1 MTDISRI
8 RKKKSQGDVM
18 AKKTQAQIEFKAVT
32 SDFNKGIVSMNKDI
46 KELNGALRL
55 NAEQLKGNAESVD
68 TLKDRQKLLED
79 KYVAV
84 TKKVELTE
92 KSLQTCKEMLGES
105 SNEYR
110 NLTNELNKAKTV
122 QQQVQNE
129 INQTTNKIDAM
140 AKAEL
145 EVKSPLNQLN
155 STISVQE
162 KELQELKNKYAN
174 VYLQQGETAQAT
186 QDLKNKI
193 NILSSELDS
202 NKAMLRRA
210 EGSLDNL
217 GNAAE
222 EAGKKAENSGDGY
235 TVVKNVV
242 ADLSSKVLD
251 EAIENFKDL
260 ALEGEASLDKLQAK
274 IGASKSEMAGY
285 SDIVQNIYKT
295 GLGESLD
302 DVTETLGTIINMTD
316 ELDDITLQNVTENAM
331 TLRDVY
337 GMDIAESMRA
347 VNSLVNQ
354 FGINADEAYN
364 LVVQGAQNG
373 LNQNDDLLDTINE
386 YSVQFSN
393 AGYSADDMF
402 NMLKN
407 GADTG
412 TWSIDKLGDAVKEFN
427 IRMTDGT
434 ANEALEAMGLNAQTV
449 TAEYAK
455 GGESAQKATQK
466 VIQALLSVDDPQKRY
481 MYGQQIMGTMW
492 EDLGEDAVKALMN
505 TNGEINKTNDAM
517 GDVKTNAYD
526 NLKTSVSNLGRT
538 VKNDLIQPLVD
549 RLSPALQETVDELST
564 AAKWMTE
571 HKGVMITIG
580 TVIGVVAAAIGIY
593 NVVQGIKTAMDA
605 AQVTTIWALVAAHLA
620 QAAAAMAA
628 LAPYILIVA
637 AIAAVIAI
645 IVICVKH
652 WDTIKAKITEVTQ
665 SVKEK
670 VTEIKDSITQKF
682 TEAKEK
688 ATEIFEN
695 IKAKITEKITQLREK
710 IQTVLNAIKDFFS
723 KIWKAIVT
731 VVLIILEPFIDTA
744 ILIFN
749 KLKAGIQKIVDGVKN
764 IIQTAFNLIKQ
775 HVVLPVTDAK
785 NKAVAIFNLIK
796 SKIEI
801 IINMIKVR
809 IRAVFL
815 SIYQNIYIPIQNAK
829 NKVVSI
835 FNTLKSNIAN
845 RIENIKSNVTNAFN
859 SLKEKITTPINK
871 AKDGVQSAIEKIKS
885 FFNVTLKFKG
895 IKLPHIKVSYD
906 NSGTKGKI
914 AQALGLDGFPKLSV
928 DWYAKGGFF
937 PKPTILPNAIGV
949 GDSKGGEYALP
960 LNDTT
965 LSPLA
970 ALINKNMAA
979 QGYNNGTE
987 ELLKGIYK
995 ETRESNQL
1003 FKERM
1008 IDALVNGVD
1017 FVIDNRELARL
1028 IKKYG

>member
-1 MTDISRI
+1 MTDISRT
-8 RKKKSQGDVM
+8 RKKENQGDVM

-46 KELNGALRL
+46 KGLNGALRL

-68 TLKDRQKLLED
+68 ALKDRQKLLED
-79 KYVAV
+79 KYAAV

-140 AKAEL
+140 ARAER
-145 EVKSPLNQLN
+145 EAKTPLNQLN
-155 STISVQE
+155 SEINAQE
-162 KELQELKNKYAN
+162 KELQDLKTKYTN
-174 VYLQQGETAQAT
+174 VYLEQGETSRET
-186 QDLKNKI
+186 QDLKSKI
-193 NILSSELDS
+193 SALSSELNS
-202 NKAMLRRA
+202 NRA
-210 EGSLDNL
+210 KLKQAESSLDNL
-217 GNAAE
+217 GDAAE
-222 EAGKKAENSGDGY
+222 EAGAKAENSGDGY
-235 TVVKNVV
+235 TVVKDVV
-242 ADLSSKVLD
+242 ADLASEALD
-251 EAIENFKDL
+251 KATESFKEL
-260 ALEGEASLDKLQAK
+260 ALESEASLDRMQAK
-274 IGASKSEMAGY
+274 IGASNADMAGY
-285 SDIVQNIYKT
+285 SDIAQNIYKK
-295 GLGESLD
+295 GWGESLD
-302 DVTETLGTIINMTD
+302 DVTEALGTVINMTD
-316 ELDDITLQNVTENAM
+316 DLDDKTLQNVTENAM
-331 TLRDVY
+331 TLSDVY
-337 GMDIAESMRA
+337 GMDTAESMRA
-347 VNSLVNQ
+347 VNSLMNQ
-354 FGINADEAYN
+354 FGITAEQAYN
-364 LVVQGAQNG
+364 LIVQGAQNG

-386 YSVQFSN
+386 YSVQFAN
-393 AGYSADDMF
+393 AGYSADNMF

-412 TWSIDKLGDAVKEFN
+412 TWSIDKLGDAVKEYN

-434 ANEALEAMGLNAQTV
+434 ANEALQALGLDVQKV

-455 GGESAQKATQK
+455 GGESAQKATQQ
-466 VIQALLSVDDPQKRY
+466 VVQALMSVEDPQKRY
-481 MYGQQIMGTMW
+481 MYGQEIMGTMW
-492 EDLGEDAVKALMN
+492 EDLGEDAVKSLMN
-505 TNGEINKTNDAM
+505 TNGEISKTTDAM
-517 GDVKTNAYD
+517 GNVKTDAYD
-526 NLKTSVSNLGRT
+526 NLKTSIEKLGRT

-549 RLSPALQETVDELST
+549 RLSPALSEAVDRLSD
-564 AAKWMTE
+564 AAKWMSE
-571 HKGVMITIG
+571 HQGVMIAIG
-580 TVIGVVAAAIGIY
+580 TVIGVIATAITAY
-593 NVVQGIKTAMDA
+593 NVVQAIKTAMDA
-605 AQVTTIWALVAAHLA
+605 AQVTTLWALVAA
-620 QAAAAMAA
+620 QTAA

-645 IVICVKH
+645 IVVCVKH
-652 WDTIKAKITEVTQ
+652 WDTIKAKITEVAQ
-665 SVKEK
+665 AVKEK

-682 TEAKEK
+682 TEAKDK

-695 IKAKITEKITQLREK
+695 IKSKIDEKITALREK
-710 IQTVLNAIKDFFS
+710 
-723 KIWKAIVT
+723 
-731 VVLIILEPFIDTA
+731 
-744 ILIFN
+744 
-749 KLKAGIQKIVDGVKN
+749 
-764 IIQTAFNLIKQ
+764 IQTAFNLIKQ

-796 SKIEI
+796 SKIEM

-845 RIENIKSNVTNAFN
+845 RIENIKSNVTNVFN

-970 ALINKNMAA
+970 AMINKNMAA

>member
-1 MTDISRI
+1 MTDISRT
-8 RKKKSQGDVM
+8 RKKENQGDVM

-46 KELNGALRL
+46 KGLNGALRL

-68 TLKDRQKLLED
+68 ALKDRQKLLED
-79 KYVAV
+79 KYAAV

-140 AKAEL
+140 ARAER
-145 EVKSPLNQLN
+145 EAKTPLNQLN
-155 STISVQE
+155 SEINAQE
-162 KELQELKNKYAN
+162 KELQDLKTKYTN
-174 VYLQQGETAQAT
+174 VYLEQGETSRET
-186 QDLKNKI
+186 QDLKSKI
-193 NILSSELDS
+193 SALSSELNS
-202 NKAMLRRA
+202 NRA
-210 EGSLDNL
+210 KLKQAESSLDNL
-217 GNAAE
+217 GDAAE
-222 EAGKKAENSGDGY
+222 EAGAKAENSGDGY
-235 TVVKNVV
+235 TVVKDVV
-242 ADLSSKVLD
+242 ADLASEALD
-251 EAIENFKDL
+251 KATESFKEL
-260 ALEGEASLDKLQAK
+260 ALESEASLDRMQAK
-274 IGASKSEMAGY
+274 IGASNADMAGY
-285 SDIVQNIYKT
+285 SDIAQNIYKK
-295 GLGESLD
+295 GWGESLD
-302 DVTETLGTIINMTD
+302 DVTEALGTVINMTD
-316 ELDDITLQNVTENAM
+316 DLDDKTLQNVTENAM
-331 TLRDVY
+331 TLSDVY
-337 GMDIAESMRA
+337 GMDTAESMRA
-347 VNSLVNQ
+347 VNSLMNQ
-354 FGINADEAYN
+354 FGITAEQAYN
-364 LVVQGAQNG
+364 LIVQGAQNG

-386 YSVQFSN
+386 YSVQFAN
-393 AGYSADDMF
+393 AGYSADNMF

-412 TWSIDKLGDAVKEFN
+412 TWSIDKLGDAVKEYN

-434 ANEALEAMGLNAQTV
+434 ANEALQALGLDVQKV

-455 GGESAQKATQK
+455 GGESAQKATQQ
-466 VIQALLSVDDPQKRY
+466 VVQALMSVEDPQKRY
-481 MYGQQIMGTMW
+481 MYGQEIMGTMW
-492 EDLGEDAVKALMN
+492 EDLGEDAVKSLMN
-505 TNGEINKTNDAM
+505 TNGEISKTTDAM
-517 GDVKTNAYD
+517 GNVKTDAYD
-526 NLKTSVSNLGRT
+526 NLKTSIEKLGRT

-549 RLSPALQETVDELST
+549 RLSPALSEAVDRLSD
-564 AAKWMTE
+564 AAKWMSE
-571 HKGVMITIG
+571 HQGVMIAIG
-580 TVIGVVAAAIGIY
+580 TVIGVIATAITAY
-593 NVVQGIKTAMDA
+593 NVVQAIKTAMDA
-605 AQVTTIWALVAAHLA
+605 AQVTTLWALVAA
-620 QAAAAMAA
+620 QTAA

-682 TEAKEK
+682 TEAKDK

-695 IKAKITEKITQLREK
+695 IKSKIDEKITALREK
-710 IQTVLNAIKDFFS
+710 
-723 KIWKAIVT
+723 
-731 VVLIILEPFIDTA
+731 
-744 ILIFN
+744 
-749 KLKAGIQKIVDGVKN
+749 
-764 IIQTAFNLIKQ
+764 IQTAFNLIKQ

-845 RIENIKSNVTNAFN
+845 RIENIKSNVTNVFN

-970 ALINKNMAA
+970 AMINKNMAA

>member
-8 RKKKSQGDVM
+8 RKKENQGDVM

-46 KELNGALRL
+46 KGLNGALRL
-55 NAEQLKGNAESVD
+55 NAEQLKGNAEGVD
-68 TLKDRQKLLED
+68 TLKERQKLLED
-79 KYVAV
+79 KYAAV

-155 STISVQE
+155 NAISAQE
-162 KELQELKNKYAN
+162 KELQDLKTKYTN
-174 VYLQQGETAQAT
+174 VYLEQGETAKET
-186 QDLKNKI
+186 QDLKSKI
-193 NILSSELDS
+193 NALSSELNS
-202 NKAMLRRA
+202 NKAKLKQA

-222 EAGKKAENSGDGY
+222 DAGKKAEISSDGY
-235 TVVKNVV
+235 TVVKDVV
-242 ADLSSKVLD
+242 ADLAGNVLD
-251 EAIENFKDL
+251 EAIDKFKEL
-260 ALEGEASLDKLQAK
+260 ALESEASLDKLQAK
-274 IGASKSEMAGY
+274 IGASNTEMADY
-285 SDIVQNIYKT
+285 SDIAQNIYKN
-295 GLGESLD
+295 GWGESLD
-302 DVTETLGTIINMTD
+302 DVTEALGIVITMTD
-316 ELDDITLQNVTENAM
+316 DLDKKTLQNVTENAM
-331 TLRDVY
+331 TLCDIY
-337 GMDIAESMRA
+337 GMDYTESMRA
-347 VNSLVNQ
+347 VNSLMDQ
-354 FGINADEAYN
+354 FGITANQAYN
-364 LVVQGAQNG
+364 LIVQGAQNG

-386 YSVQFSN
+386 YSVQFAN
-393 AGYSADDMF
+393 AGYSADNMF

-412 TWSIDKLGDAVKEFN
+412 TWSIDKLGDAVKEYN

-434 ANEALEAMGLNAQTV
+434 ANEALQAMGLNVQKV

-455 GGESAQKATQK
+455 GGESAQQATQK
-466 VIQALLSVDDPQKRY
+466 VIQALMSVDDPQKRY

-492 EDLGEDAVKALMN
+492 EDLGEDAVRSLMN
-505 TNGEINKTNDAM
+505 TNGEISKTTDAM
-517 GDVKTNAYD
+517 GSVKTDAYD
-526 NLKTSVSNLGRT
+526 NLKTSTENLGRT
-538 VKNDLIQPLVD
+538 VKNEMIQPLEN
-549 RLSPALQETVDELST
+549 RLSPVLAETVNELSE

-571 HKGVMITIG
+571 NKGAMIAIG
-580 TVIGVVAAAIGIY
+580 SVIGVVATAIGVY
-593 NVVQGIKTAMDA
+593 NAVQAIKTAMDA
-605 AQVTTIWALVAAHLA
+605 AQVTTVWALVAAHLA

-645 IVICVKH
+645 IVVCVKH
-652 WDTIKAKITEVTQ
+652 WDTIKAKVTEVAQ
-665 SVKEK
+665 AIKEK
-670 VTEIKDSITQKF
+670 VTAIKDSITQKF

-723 KIWKAIVT
+723 KIWNAIVT

-775 HVVLPVTDAK
+775 HIILPVTEAK

-796 SKIEI
+796 SKITATI
-801 IINMIKVR
+801 DNIKLRVQ
-809 IRAVFL
+809 AVFL
-815 SIYQNIYIPIQNAK
+815 AIYQKIYVPIERAK
-829 NKVVSI
+829 LKVVSI
-835 FNTLKSNIAN
+835 FNTLKSNIAS
-845 RIENIKSNVTNAFN
+845 RIESIRTNVTNVFN

-871 AKDGVQSAIEKIKS
+871 ARDGVQSAVDKIKS
-885 FFNVTLKFKG
+885 YFNVTLKFKG

-937 PKPTILPNAIGV
+937 PKPTILPNAIGI

-970 ALINKNMAA
+970 EMINKNMAA

-1017 FVIDNRELARL
+1017 FVIDNRELVRVL
-1028 IKKYG
+1028 KKYG

>member
-1 MTDISRI
+1 MTDISRT
-8 RKKKSQGDVM
+8 RKKENQGDVM

-32 SDFNKGIVSMNKDI
+32 SEFNKGIVSMNKDI
-46 KELNGALRL
+46 KGLNSALRL

-68 TLKDRQKLLED
+68 ALKDRQKLLED
-79 KYVAV
+79 KYAAV

-92 KSLQTCKEMLGES
+92 KSLQTCKEMLGENS
-105 SNEYR
+105 TEYR
-110 NLTNELNKAKTV
+110 NLTNELNRAKTV

-129 INQTTNKIDAM
+129 INQTTSKIDAM
-140 AKAEL
+140 ARAER
-145 EVKSPLNQLN
+145 EAKTPLNQLN
-155 STISVQE
+155 SEINAQE
-162 KELQELKNKYAN
+162 KELQDLKTKYTN
-174 VYLQQGETAQAT
+174 VYLEQGETSRET
-186 QDLKNKI
+186 QDLKSKI
-193 NILSSELDS
+193 SALSSELNS
-202 NKAMLRRA
+202 NKAKLKQA
-210 EGSLDNL
+210 ESSLDNL
-217 GNAAE
+217 GDAAE
-222 EAGKKAENSGDGY
+222 EAGAKAENSGDGY
-235 TVVKNVV
+235 TVVKDVV
-242 ADLSSKVLD
+242 ADLASEALD
-251 EAIENFKDL
+251 KAAESFKEL
-260 ALEGEASLDKLQAK
+260 ALEAEASLDKLQAK
-274 IGASKSEMAGY
+274 IGASNADMAGY
-285 SDIVQNIYKT
+285 SDIAQNIYKK
-295 GLGESLD
+295 GWGESLD
-302 DVTETLGTIINMTD
+302 DVTEALGTVINMTD
-316 ELDDITLQNVTENAM
+316 DLDNKTLQNVTENAM
-331 TLRDVY
+331 TLSDVY
-337 GMDIAESMRA
+337 GMDTAESMRA
-347 VNSLVNQ
+347 VNSLMNQ
-354 FGINADEAYN
+354 FGITAEQAYN
-364 LVVQGAQNG
+364 LIVQGAQNG

-386 YSVQFSN
+386 YSVQFAN
-393 AGYSADDMF
+393 AGYSADNMF

-412 TWSIDKLGDAVKEFN
+412 TWSIDKLGDAVKEYN

-434 ANEALEAMGLNAQTV
+434 ANEALQAMGLNVQKV

-455 GGESAQKATQK
+455 GGESAQKATQQ
-466 VIQALLSVDDPQKRY
+466 VIQALMSVDDPQKRY
-481 MYGQQIMGTMW
+481 MYGQEIMGTMW
-492 EDLGEDAVKALMN
+492 EDLGEDAVKSLMN
-505 TNGEINKTNDAM
+505 TNGEISKTTDAM
-517 GDVKTNAYD
+517 GNVKTDAYD
-526 NLKTSVSNLGRT
+526 NLKTSIEKLGRT

-549 RLSPALQETVDELST
+549 RLSPALSEAVDRLSD
-564 AAKWMTE
+564 AAKWMSE
-571 HKGVMITIG
+571 HQGVMIAIG
-580 TVIGVVAAAIGIY
+580 TVIGVIATAITAY
-593 NVVQGIKTAMDA
+593 NVVQAIKTAMDA
-605 AQVTTIWALVAAHLA
+605 AQVTTLWALVEA
-620 QAAAAMAA
+620 QTAA

-645 IVICVKH
+645 IVVCVKH
-652 WDTIKAKITEVTQ
+652 WDTIKAKVTEVAQ
-665 SVKEK
+665 AIKEK
-670 VTEIKDSITQKF
+670 VTAIKDSITQKF

-723 KIWKAIVT
+723 KIWNAIVT

-775 HVVLPVTDAK
+775 HIILPVTEAK

-796 SKIEI
+796 SKITATI
-801 IINMIKVR
+801 DNIKLRVQ
-809 IRAVFL
+809 AVFL
-815 SIYQNIYIPIQNAK
+815 AIYQKIYVPIERAK
-829 NKVVSI
+829 LKVVSI
-835 FNTLKSNIAN
+835 FNTLKSNIAS
-845 RIENIKSNVTNAFN
+845 RIESIRTNVTNVFN

-937 PKPTILPNAIGV
+937 PKPTILPNAIGI

-970 ALINKNMAA
+970 EMINKNMAA

-1017 FVIDNRELARL
+1017 FVIDNRELVRVL
-1028 IKKYG
+1028 KKYG

>member
-1 MTDISRI
+1 
-8 RKKKSQGDVM
+8 M

-140 AKAEL
+140 ATAEL

-186 QDLKNKI
+186 QDLKDKI
-193 NILSSELDS
+193 SILSSELNNS
-202 NKAMLRRA
+202 KAMLRRA
-210 EGSLDNL
+210 EGSLDDL

-222 EAGKKAENSGDGY
+222 EAGKKAESSGDGY

-347 VNSLVNQ
+347 VNSLMNQ

-682 TEAKEK
+682 TEAKDK

-695 IKAKITEKITQLREK
+695 IKSKIDEKITALREK
-710 IQTVLNAIKDFFS
+710 
-723 KIWKAIVT
+723 
-731 VVLIILEPFIDTA
+731 
-744 ILIFN
+744 
-749 KLKAGIQKIVDGVKN
+749 
-764 IIQTAFNLIKQ
+764 IQTAFNLIKQ

-845 RIENIKSNVTNAFN
+845 RIENIKSNVTNVFN

-970 ALINKNMAA
+970 AMINKNMAA

>member
-1 MTDISRI
+1 
-8 RKKKSQGDVM
+8 M

-32 SDFNKGIVSMNKDI
+32 SDFNKGIVEMNKDI
-46 KELNGALRL
+46 KSLNGALRL

-68 TLKDRQKLLED
+68 TLQDRQKLLED

-110 NLTNELNKAKTV
+110 NLVNQLNKAKTV

-129 INQTTNKIDAM
+129 IDQTTNKISTM
-140 AKAEL
+140 AKTEL

-155 STISVQE
+155 NTINAQE
-162 KELQELKNKYAN
+162 QELQNLKTRYAN
-174 VYLQQGETAQAT
+174 VYLEQGETAKET
-186 QDLKNKI
+186 QNLKNRI
-193 NILSSELDS
+193 SALSSELNS
-202 NKAMLRRA
+202 NKTKL
-210 EGSLDNL
+210 
-217 GNAAE
+217 
-222 EAGKKAENSGDGY
+222 KQAENSLNDLGNSSEKAGEKVESSGEGY

-242 ADLSSKVLD
+242 ADLASNVLD
-251 EAIENFKDL
+251 QAVESFKDL
-260 ALEGEASLDKLQAK
+260 ALESEASLDKLQAK
-274 IGASKSEMAGY
+274 IGVSNAQMAGY
-285 SDIVQNIYKT
+285 SDIAQNIYQN
-295 GLGESLD
+295 GWGESLD
-302 DVTETLGTIINMTD
+302 DVTEALGTVITMTD
-316 ELDDITLQNVTENAM
+316 DLDQKTLQNITENAM
-331 TLRDVY
+331 TLSDIY
-337 GMDIAESMRA
+337 GMDYTESLRA
-347 VNSLVNQ
+347 VNSLMDQ
-354 FGINADEAYN
+354 FGITADQAYN
-364 LVVQGAQNG
+364 LIVQGAQNG

-412 TWSIDKLGDAVKEFN
+412 TWSIDKLGDAVKEYN

-434 ANEALEAMGLNAQTV
+434 ANEALKAIGLNAKKV

-455 GGESAQKATQK
+455 GGESAQAATQK

-492 EDLGEDAVKALMN
+492 EDLGEDAVKSLMN
-505 TNGEINKTNDAM
+505 TNGEISKTTDAM
-517 GDVKTNAYD
+517 GNVKTDAYD
-526 NLKTSVSNLGRT
+526 NLKTSTESLGRT
-538 VKNDLIQPLVD
+538 VKNDLIQPLVNN
-549 RLSPALQETVDELST
+549 LAPALKETVNKLSDV
-564 AAKWMTE
+564 AKWMSE
-571 HKGVMITIG
+571 HQGVMI
-580 TVIGVVAAAIGIY
+580 AIGSVVGVIATAIAAY
-593 NVVQGIKTAMDA
+593 NVVQAIKTAMDA
-605 AQVTTIWALVAAHLA
+605 AQVTTLWALVAA
-620 QAAAAMAA
+620 QTAA

-645 IVICVKH
+645 IVVCVKH
-652 WDTIKAKITEVTQ
+652 WDTIKAKIIEVAQ
-665 SVKEK
+665 AIKEK
-670 VTEIKDSITQKF
+670 ATAIKDAIVGKF

-695 IKAKITEKITQLREK
+695 IKTKINQKITSLREK
-710 IQTVLNAIKDFFS
+710 IQT
-723 KIWKAIVT
+723 
-731 VVLIILEPFIDTA
+731 
-744 ILIFN
+744 
-749 KLKAGIQKIVDGVKN
+749 
-764 IIQTAFNLIKQ
+764 AFNTIKQ
-775 HVVLPVTDAK
+775 HVILPIT
-785 NKAVAIFNLIK
+785 
-796 SKIEI
+796 E
-801 IINMIKVR
+801 
-809 IRAVFL
+809 
-815 SIYQNIYIPIQNAK
+815 AK
-829 NKVVSI
+829 NKVVAL

-845 RIENIKSNVTNAFN
+845 RIETIKTNVANVFN

-871 AKDGVQSAIEKIKS
+871 AKNGVQSAIDKIKS

-895 IKLPHIKVSYD
+895 IKLPHIRVSWD

-914 AQALGLDGFPKLSV
+914 AQALGLEGFPKLSV
-928 DWYAKGGFF
+928 KWYAKGGFF
-937 PKPTILPNAIGV
+937 PKPTILPNAIGI

-960 LNDTT
+960 LNDAT

-970 ALINKNMAA
+970 TLINKNMAA

-1017 FVIDNRELARL
+1017 FVIDKRELARL

>member
-1 MTDISRI
+1 MTDISRT
-8 RKKKSQGDVM
+8 RKKENQGDVM

-46 KELNGALRL
+46 KGLNGALRL

-68 TLKDRQKLLED
+68 ALKDRQKLLEV
-79 KYVAV
+79 KYAAV

-140 AKAEL
+140 ARAER
-145 EVKSPLNQLN
+145 EAKTPLNQLN
-155 STISVQE
+155 SEINAQE
-162 KELQELKNKYAN
+162 KELQDLKTKYTN
-174 VYLQQGETAQAT
+174 VYLEQGETSRET
-186 QDLKNKI
+186 QDLKSKI
-193 NILSSELDS
+193 SALSSELNS
-202 NKAMLRRA
+202 NRA
-210 EGSLDNL
+210 KLKQAESSLDNL
-217 GNAAE
+217 GDAAE
-222 EAGKKAENSGDGY
+222 EAGAKAENSGDGY
-235 TVVKNVV
+235 TVVKDVV
-242 ADLSSKVLD
+242 ADLASEALD
-251 EAIENFKDL
+251 KATESFKEL
-260 ALEGEASLDKLQAK
+260 ALESEASLDRMQAK
-274 IGASKSEMAGY
+274 IGASNADMAGY
-285 SDIVQNIYKT
+285 SDIAQNIYKK
-295 GLGESLD
+295 GWGESLD
-302 DVTETLGTIINMTD
+302 DVTEALGTVINMTD
-316 ELDDITLQNVTENAM
+316 DLDDKTLQNVTENAM
-331 TLRDVY
+331 TLSDVY
-337 GMDIAESMRA
+337 GMDTAESMRA
-347 VNSLVNQ
+347 VNSLMNQ
-354 FGINADEAYN
+354 FGITAEQAYN
-364 LVVQGAQNG
+364 LIVQGAQNG

-386 YSVQFSN
+386 YSVQFAN
-393 AGYSADDMF
+393 AGYSADNMF

-412 TWSIDKLGDAVKEFN
+412 TWSIDKLGDAVKEYN

-434 ANEALEAMGLNAQTV
+434 ANEALQALGLDVQKV

-455 GGESAQKATQK
+455 GGESAQKATQQ
-466 VIQALLSVDDPQKRY
+466 VVQALMSVEDPQKRY
-481 MYGQQIMGTMW
+481 MYGQEIMGTMW
-492 EDLGEDAVKALMN
+492 EDLGEDAVKSLMN
-505 TNGEINKTNDAM
+505 TNGEISKTTDAM
-517 GDVKTNAYD
+517 GNVKTDAYD
-526 NLKTSVSNLGRT
+526 NLKTSIEKLGRT

-549 RLSPALQETVDELST
+549 RLSPALSEAVDRLSD
-564 AAKWMTE
+564 AAKWMSE
-571 HKGVMITIG
+571 HQGVMIAIG
-580 TVIGVVAAAIGIY
+580 TVIGVIATAITAY
-593 NVVQGIKTAMDA
+593 NVVQAIKTAMDA
-605 AQVTTIWALVAAHLA
+605 AQVTTLWALVAA
-620 QAAAAMAA
+620 QTAA

-645 IVICVKH
+645 IVVCVKH
-652 WDTIKAKITEVTQ
+652 WDTIKAKITEVAQ
-665 SVKEK
+665 AVKEK

-682 TEAKEK
+682 TEAKDK

-695 IKAKITEKITQLREK
+695 IKSKIDEKITALREK
-710 IQTVLNAIKDFFS
+710 
-723 KIWKAIVT
+723 
-731 VVLIILEPFIDTA
+731 
-744 ILIFN
+744 
-749 KLKAGIQKIVDGVKN
+749 
-764 IIQTAFNLIKQ
+764 IQTAFNLIKQ

-845 RIENIKSNVTNAFN
+845 RIENIKSNVTNVFN

-970 ALINKNMAA
+970 AMINKNMAA
-979 QGYNNGTE
+979 QGYNDGTV

-995 ETRESNQL
+995 ETRESNQQ
-1003 FKERM
+1003 FRERL
-1008 IDALVNGVD
+1008 IDAIVNGVD
-1017 FVIDNRELARL
+1017 FSVDNRELVRVL
-1028 IKKYG
+1028 KKYG

>member
-1 MTDISRI
+1 MTDISRT
-8 RKKKSQGDVM
+8 RKKENQGDVM

-46 KELNGALRL
+46 KGLNGALRL

-68 TLKDRQKLLED
+68 ALKDRQKLLED
-79 KYVAV
+79 KYAAV

-140 AKAEL
+140 ARAER
-145 EVKSPLNQLN
+145 EAKTPLNQLN
-155 STISVQE
+155 SEINAQE
-162 KELQELKNKYAN
+162 KELQDLKTKYTN
-174 VYLQQGETAQAT
+174 VYLEQGETSRET
-186 QDLKNKI
+186 QDLKSKI
-193 NILSSELDS
+193 SALSSELNS
-202 NKAMLRRA
+202 NRA
-210 EGSLDNL
+210 KLKQAESSLDNL
-217 GNAAE
+217 GDAAE
-222 EAGKKAENSGDGY
+222 EAGAKAENSGDGY
-235 TVVKNVV
+235 TVVKDVV
-242 ADLSSKVLD
+242 ADLASEALD
-251 EAIENFKDL
+251 KATESFKEL
-260 ALEGEASLDKLQAK
+260 ALESEASLDRMQAK
-274 IGASKSEMAGY
+274 IGASNADMAGY
-285 SDIVQNIYKT
+285 SDIAQNIYKK
-295 GLGESLD
+295 GWGESLD
-302 DVTETLGTIINMTD
+302 DVTEALGTVINMTD
-316 ELDDITLQNVTENAM
+316 DLDDKTLQNVTENAM
-331 TLRDVY
+331 TLSDVY
-337 GMDIAESMRA
+337 GMDTAESMRA
-347 VNSLVNQ
+347 VNSLMNQ
-354 FGINADEAYN
+354 FGITAEQAYN
-364 LVVQGAQNG
+364 LIVQGAQNG

-386 YSVQFSN
+386 YSVQFAN
-393 AGYSADDMF
+393 AGYSADNMF

-412 TWSIDKLGDAVKEFN
+412 TWSIDKLGDAVKEYN

-434 ANEALEAMGLNAQTV
+434 ANEALQALGLDVQKV

-455 GGESAQKATQK
+455 GGESAQKATQQ
-466 VIQALLSVDDPQKRY
+466 VVQALMSVEDPQKRY
-481 MYGQQIMGTMW
+481 MYGQEIMGTMW
-492 EDLGEDAVKALMN
+492 EDLGEDAVKSLMN
-505 TNGEINKTNDAM
+505 TNGEISKTTDAM
-517 GDVKTNAYD
+517 GNVKTDAYD
-526 NLKTSVSNLGRT
+526 NLKTSIEKLGRT

-549 RLSPALQETVDELST
+549 RRSPALSEAVDRLSD
-564 AAKWMTE
+564 AAKWMSE
-571 HKGVMITIG
+571 HQGVMIAIG
-580 TVIGVVAAAIGIY
+580 TVIGVIATAITAY
-593 NVVQGIKTAMDA
+593 NVVQAIKTAMDA
-605 AQVTTIWALVAAHLA
+605 AQVTTLWALVAA
-620 QAAAAMAA
+620 QTAA

-645 IVICVKH
+645 IVVCVKH
-652 WDTIKAKITEVTQ
+652 WDTIKAKITEVAQ
-665 SVKEK
+665 AVKEK

-682 TEAKEK
+682 TEAKDK

-695 IKAKITEKITQLREK
+695 IKSKIDEKITALREK
-710 IQTVLNAIKDFFS
+710 
-723 KIWKAIVT
+723 
-731 VVLIILEPFIDTA
+731 
-744 ILIFN
+744 
-749 KLKAGIQKIVDGVKN
+749 
-764 IIQTAFNLIKQ
+764 IQTAFNLIKQ

-845 RIENIKSNVTNAFN
+845 RIENIKSNVTNVFN

-970 ALINKNMAA
+970 AMINKNMAA
-979 QGYNNGTE
+979 QGYNDGTV

-995 ETRESNQL
+995 ETRESNQQ
-1003 FKERM
+1003 FRERL
-1008 IDALVNGVD
+1008 IDAIVNGVD
-1017 FVIDNRELARL
+1017 FSVDNRELVRVL
-1028 IKKYG
+1028 KKYG

>member
-1 MTDISRI
+1 MTDISRT
-8 RKKKSQGDVM
+8 RKKENQGDVM

-46 KELNGALRL
+46 KGLNGALRL

-68 TLKDRQKLLED
+68 TLKERQKLLED
-79 KYVAV
+79 KYAAV

-92 KSLQTCKEMLGES
+92 KSLQTCKEMLGENS
-105 SNEYR
+105 TEYR
-110 NLTNELNKAKTV
+110 NLTNELNRAKTV

-129 INQTTNKIDAM
+129 INQTTSKIDAM
-140 AKAEL
+140 ARAER
-145 EVKSPLNQLN
+145 EAKTPLNQLN
-155 STISVQE
+155 SEINAQE
-162 KELQELKNKYAN
+162 KELQDLKTKYTN
-174 VYLQQGETAQAT
+174 VYLEQGETSRET
-186 QDLKNKI
+186 QDLKSKI
-193 NILSSELDS
+193 SALSSELNS
-202 NKAMLRRA
+202 NKAKLKQA
-210 EGSLDNL
+210 ENSLDNL
-217 GNAAE
+217 GDAAE
-222 EAGKKAENSGDGY
+222 EAGAKAENSGDGY
-235 TVVKNVV
+235 TVVKDVV
-242 ADLSSKVLD
+242 ADLASEALD
-251 EAIENFKDL
+251 KAAESFKEL
-260 ALEGEASLDKLQAK
+260 ALEAEASLDKLQAK
-274 IGASKSEMAGY
+274 IGASNADMAGY
-285 SDIVQNIYKT
+285 SDIAQNIYRK
-295 GLGESLD
+295 GWGESLD
-302 DVTETLGTIINMTD
+302 DVTEALGTVINMTD
-316 ELDDITLQNVTENAM
+316 DLDDKTLQNVTENAM
-331 TLRDVY
+331 TLSDVY
-337 GMDIAESMRA
+337 GMDAAESMRA
-347 VNSLVNQ
+347 VNSLMNQ
-354 FGINADEAYN
+354 FGITADQAYN
-364 LVVQGAQNG
+364 LIVQGAQNG

-412 TWSIDKLGDAVKEFN
+412 TWSIDKLGDAVKEYN

-434 ANEALEAMGLNAQTV
+434 ANEALQAMGLNVQEV

-455 GGESAQKATQK
+455 GGESAQRATQQ
-466 VIQALLSVDDPQKRY
+466 VIQALMSVDDPQKRY

-492 EDLGEDAVKALMN
+492 EDLGEDAVKSLMN
-505 TNGEINKTNDAM
+505 TNGEISKTTDAM
-517 GDVKTNAYD
+517 GNVKTDAYD
-526 NLKTSVSNLGRT
+526 NLKTSIEKLGRT

-549 RLSPALQETVDELST
+549 RLSPALSEAVNKLTE
-564 AAKWMTE
+564 AAKWMSE
-571 HKGVMITIG
+571 HQGVMIAIG
-580 TVIGVVAAAIGIY
+580 TVIGVIATAITAY
-593 NVVQGIKTAMDA
+593 NVVQAIKTAMDA
-605 AQVTTIWALVAAHLA
+605 AQVTTLWALVEA
-620 QAAAAMAA
+620 QTAA

-682 TEAKEK
+682 TEAKDK

-695 IKAKITEKITQLREK
+695 IKSKIDEKITALREK
-710 IQTVLNAIKDFFS
+710 
-723 KIWKAIVT
+723 
-731 VVLIILEPFIDTA
+731 
-744 ILIFN
+744 
-749 KLKAGIQKIVDGVKN
+749 
-764 IIQTAFNLIKQ
+764 IQTAFNLIKQ

-845 RIENIKSNVTNAFN
+845 RIENIKSNVTNVFN

-970 ALINKNMAA
+970 AMINKNMAA

>member
-1 MTDISRI
+1 MTDISRT
-8 RKKKSQGDVM
+8 RKKENQGDVM

-46 KELNGALRL
+46 KGLNGALRL

-68 TLKDRQKLLED
+68 ALKDRQKLLED

-155 STISVQE
+155 NAISAQE
-162 KELQELKNKYAN
+162 KELQDLKTKYTN
-174 VYLQQGETAQAT
+174 VYLEQGETAKET
-186 QDLKNKI
+186 QDLKSKI
-193 NILSSELDS
+193 NALSSELNS
-202 NKAMLRRA
+202 NKAKLKQS
-210 EGSLDNL
+210 ESSLDNL

-222 EAGKKAENSGDGY
+222 DAGKKAENSGDGY

-347 VNSLVNQ
+347 VNSLMNQ

-682 TEAKEK
+682 TEAKDK

-695 IKAKITEKITQLREK
+695 IKSKIDEKITALREK
-710 IQTVLNAIKDFFS
+710 
-723 KIWKAIVT
+723 
-731 VVLIILEPFIDTA
+731 
-744 ILIFN
+744 
-749 KLKAGIQKIVDGVKN
+749 
-764 IIQTAFNLIKQ
+764 IQTAFNLIKQ

-796 SKIEI
+796 SKIEM

-845 RIENIKSNVTNAFN
+845 RIENIKSNVTNVFN

-970 ALINKNMAA
+970 AMINKNMAA

>member
-1 MTDISRI
+1 MTDISRT
-8 RKKKSQGDVM
+8 RKKENQGDVM

-46 KELNGALRL
+46 KGLNGALRL

-68 TLKDRQKLLED
+68 TLKERQKLLED
-79 KYVAV
+79 KYAAV

-92 KSLQTCKEMLGES
+92 KSLQTCKEMLGENS
-105 SNEYR
+105 TEYR
-110 NLTNELNKAKTV
+110 NLTNELNRAKTV

-129 INQTTNKIDAM
+129 INQTTSKIDAM
-140 AKAEL
+140 ARAER
-145 EVKSPLNQLN
+145 EAKTPLNQLN
-155 STISVQE
+155 SEINAQE
-162 KELQELKNKYAN
+162 KELQDLKTKYTN
-174 VYLQQGETAQAT
+174 VYLEQGETSRET
-186 QDLKNKI
+186 QDLKSKI
-193 NILSSELDS
+193 SALSSELNS
-202 NKAMLRRA
+202 NKAKLKQA
-210 EGSLDNL
+210 ENSLDNL
-217 GNAAE
+217 GDAAE
-222 EAGKKAENSGDGY
+222 EAGAKAENSGDGY
-235 TVVKNVV
+235 TVVKDVV
-242 ADLSSKVLD
+242 ADLASEALD
-251 EAIENFKDL
+251 KAAESFKEL
-260 ALEGEASLDKLQAK
+260 ALEAEASLDKLQAK
-274 IGASKSEMAGY
+274 IGASNADMAGY
-285 SDIVQNIYKT
+285 SDIAQNIYRK
-295 GLGESLD
+295 GWGESLD
-302 DVTETLGTIINMTD
+302 DVTEALGTVINMTD
-316 ELDDITLQNVTENAM
+316 DLDDKTLQNVTENAM
-331 TLRDVY
+331 TLSDVY
-337 GMDIAESMRA
+337 GMDAAESMRA
-347 VNSLVNQ
+347 VNSLMNQ
-354 FGINADEAYN
+354 FGITADQAYN
-364 LVVQGAQNG
+364 LIVQGAQNG

-412 TWSIDKLGDAVKEFN
+412 TWSIDKLGDAVKEYN

-434 ANEALEAMGLNAQTV
+434 ANEALQAMGLNVQEV

-455 GGESAQKATQK
+455 GGESAQRATQQ
-466 VIQALLSVDDPQKRY
+466 VIQALMSVDDPQKRY

-492 EDLGEDAVKALMN
+492 EDLGEDAVKSLMN
-505 TNGEINKTNDAM
+505 TNGEISKTTDAM
-517 GDVKTNAYD
+517 GNVKTDAYD
-526 NLKTSVSNLGRT
+526 NLKTSIEKLGRT

-549 RLSPALQETVDELST
+549 RLSPALSEAVNKLTE
-564 AAKWMTE
+564 AAKWMSE
-571 HKGVMITIG
+571 HQGVMIAIG
-580 TVIGVVAAAIGIY
+580 TVIGVIATAITAY
-593 NVVQGIKTAMDA
+593 NVVQAIKTAMDA
-605 AQVTTIWALVAAHLA
+605 AQVTTLWALVAA
-620 QAAAAMAA
+620 QTAA

-682 TEAKEK
+682 TEAKDK

-695 IKAKITEKITQLREK
+695 IKSKIDEKITALREK
-710 IQTVLNAIKDFFS
+710 
-723 KIWKAIVT
+723 
-731 VVLIILEPFIDTA
+731 
-744 ILIFN
+744 
-749 KLKAGIQKIVDGVKN
+749 
-764 IIQTAFNLIKQ
+764 IQTAFNLIKQ

-845 RIENIKSNVTNAFN
+845 RIENIKSNVTNVFN

-970 ALINKNMAA
+970 AMINKNMAA

>member
-1 MTDISRI
+1 MTDISRT
-8 RKKKSQGDVM
+8 RKKENQGDVM

-46 KELNGALRL
+46 KGLNGALRL

-68 TLKDRQKLLED
+68 ALKDRQKLLED
-79 KYVAV
+79 KYAAV

-140 AKAEL
+140 ARAER
-145 EVKSPLNQLN
+145 EAKTPLNQLN
-155 STISVQE
+155 SEINAQE
-162 KELQELKNKYAN
+162 KELQDLKTKYTN
-174 VYLQQGETAQAT
+174 VYLEQGETSRET
-186 QDLKNKI
+186 QDLKSKI
-193 NILSSELDS
+193 SALSSELNS
-202 NKAMLRRA
+202 NRA
-210 EGSLDNL
+210 KLKQAESSLDNL
-217 GNAAE
+217 GDAAE
-222 EAGKKAENSGDGY
+222 EAGAKAENSGDGY
-235 TVVKNVV
+235 TVVKDVV
-242 ADLSSKVLD
+242 ADLASEALD
-251 EAIENFKDL
+251 KATESFKEL
-260 ALEGEASLDKLQAK
+260 ALESEASLDRMQAK
-274 IGASKSEMAGY
+274 IGASNADMAGY
-285 SDIVQNIYKT
+285 SDIAQNIYKK
-295 GLGESLD
+295 GWGESLD
-302 DVTETLGTIINMTD
+302 DVTEALGTVINMTD
-316 ELDDITLQNVTENAM
+316 DLDDKTLQNVTENAM
-331 TLRDVY
+331 TLSDVY
-337 GMDIAESMRA
+337 GMDTAESMRA
-347 VNSLVNQ
+347 VNSLMNQ
-354 FGINADEAYN
+354 FGITAEQAYN
-364 LVVQGAQNG
+364 LIVQGAQNG

-386 YSVQFSN
+386 YSVQFAN
-393 AGYSADDMF
+393 AGYSADNMF

-412 TWSIDKLGDAVKEFN
+412 TWSIDKLGDAVKEYN

-434 ANEALEAMGLNAQTV
+434 ANEALQALGLDVQKV

-455 GGESAQKATQK
+455 GGESAQKATQQ
-466 VIQALLSVDDPQKRY
+466 VVQALMSVEDPQKRY
-481 MYGQQIMGTMW
+481 MYGQEIMGTMW
-492 EDLGEDAVKALMN
+492 EDLGEDAVKSLMN
-505 TNGEINKTNDAM
+505 TNGEISKTTDAM
-517 GDVKTNAYD
+517 GNVKTDAYD
-526 NLKTSVSNLGRT
+526 NLKTSIEKLGRT

-549 RLSPALQETVDELST
+549 RLSPALSEAVDRLSD
-564 AAKWMTE
+564 AAKWMSE
-571 HKGVMITIG
+571 HQGVMIAIG
-580 TVIGVVAAAIGIY
+580 TVIGVIATAITAY
-593 NVVQGIKTAMDA
+593 NVVQAIKTAMDA
-605 AQVTTIWALVAAHLA
+605 AQVTTLWALVAA
-620 QAAAAMAA
+620 QTAA

-645 IVICVKH
+645 IVVCVKH
-652 WDTIKAKITEVTQ
+652 WDTIKAKITEVAQ
-665 SVKEK
+665 AVKEK

-682 TEAKEK
+682 TEAKDK

-695 IKAKITEKITQLREK
+695 IKSKIDEKITALREK
-710 IQTVLNAIKDFFS
+710 
-723 KIWKAIVT
+723 
-731 VVLIILEPFIDTA
+731 
-744 ILIFN
+744 
-749 KLKAGIQKIVDGVKN
+749 
-764 IIQTAFNLIKQ
+764 IQTAFNLIKQ

-845 RIENIKSNVTNAFN
+845 RIENIKSNVTNVFN

-970 ALINKNMAA
+970 AMINKNMAA
-979 QGYNNGTE
+979 QGYNDGTV

-995 ETRESNQL
+995 ETRESNQQ
-1003 FKERM
+1003 FRERL
-1008 IDALVNGVD
+1008 IDAIVNGVD
-1017 FVIDNRELARL
+1017 FSVDNRELVRVL
-1028 IKKYG
+1028 KKYG